1 MKKALKFFIFLVVVA
16 IISLGAS
23 VLWSRKQDANTA
35 PISERFNGTAE
46 YTPAQKGSIAL
57 TTETAS
63 FPMLIE
69 SRQEIRYYHARTGEI
84 KSVDLKKP
92 TPAKLIAKIKP
103 QATKISWS
111 PDGTE
116 IIATV
121 GGVNTY
127 VNLST
132 GTSKQLAKTIINP
145 QFSRD
150 SNQVAYVYFNDTTG
164 VGTISIADSQFKNF
178 KNIIKT
184 RLKNWEIQWNGPRRL
199 SLIATS
205 AETTMDSLYS
215 TDTST
220 GGLDLLLDSKS
231 SIQTNWAP
239 DGNSLLYS
247 RKTRKVIELF
257 ALELDSRQS
266 VPLGLVGTANK
277 CAWTS
282 DSSTLYCA
290 ITKDKDDSFIKISA
304 SKVETIFSPV
314 ESGFMDARDLVYS
327 TIRNALIFTN
337 FKDGRLYE
345 LSLAQ

>member
-1 MKKALKFFIFLVVVA
+1 MKKTLKFLVFLLVVA
-16 IISLGAS
+16 ILSLGAS
-23 VLWSRKQDANTA
+23 VLWSRNKNSDSA

-46 YTPAQKGSIAL
+46 YKPVQKGSIAL

-69 SRQEIRYYHARTGEI
+69 SRQEIRYYHSRTGEI

-92 TPAKLIAKIKP
+92 GKAKLVAKIKP
-103 QATKISWS
+103 QATQISWS

-121 GGVNTY
+121 GGSNTY
-127 VNLST
+127 VNLAT
-132 GTSKQLAKTIINP
+132 GVSKQLAKTIINP
-145 QFSRD
+145 SFSHD
-150 SNQVAYVYFNDTTG
+150 SNQVAYLYFNDTTG
-164 VGTISIADSQFKNF
+164 TGTISIADSQFKNF
-178 KNIIKT
+178 KNIVKT

-215 TDTST
+215 TDTT
-220 GGLDLLLDSKS
+220 DGGFDLLLDSKS
-231 SIQTNWAP
+231 SLKTNWAP
-239 DGNSLLYS
+239 DGKSLLYS
-247 RKTRKVIELF
+247 RKTRKGIELF
-257 ALELDSRQS
+257 ALDLDNRQS
-266 VPLGLVGTANK
+266 IPLGLSGTANK

-290 ITKDKDDSFIKISA
+290 ITKDKDDSFIKISEVK
-304 SKVETIFSPV
+304 SETLFTPV
-314 ESGFMDARDLVYS
+314 ESGFVDARDLVYS
-327 TIRNALIFTN
+327 PIRNALIFTN

-345 LSLAQ
+345 LSLSR